1 MLPRLVSK
9 PFDYVLNII
18 LQRIQTRAIRWPELP
33 GQKQVMI
40 SEARFGLNGSCESV
54 RHRAGRYMAPWG
66 NSHHPWWHYSLR
78 NSQIN
83 LFGDSLSFLKQKKKM
98 RRREIIHNGRSTP
111 KPRMSFS
118 RWIWFAFLGLLR
130 SIIPDHNI
138 VNIVSGRCRV
148 PEDSNCFSWGT
159 PSANTFDNCGSLVVL
174 RTRLQHWDHYEVMT
188 VY

>member
-1 MLPRLVSK
+1 MTWTPWTKTSHDIRSPFRAKRLVWVVPPSCWK
-9 PFDYVLNII
+9 IHGPLRQQSPSMVTLQPAKLADKLVWWQFVLS
-18 LQRIQTRAIRWPELP
+18 QT
-33 GQKQVMI
+33 K
-40 SEARFGLNGSCESV
+40 
-54 RHRAGRYMAPWG
+54 
-66 NSHHPWWHYSLR
+66 
-78 NSQIN
+78 
-83 LFGDSLSFLKQKKKM
+83 KKKM

-138 VNIVSGRCRV
+138 VNIVNGRCRV